1 MQVIPPR
8 EVGPFPG
15 FLFVLV
21 SFALISCGTA
31 ARLPVTAGMGPQPTL
46 PKPDKSLIPLVK
58 VVKAKGWPAGATPV
72 SAAGTSVVPFA
83 QGLDHP
89 RWVYVL
95 PNGDV
100 LVAETNAPPR
110 PEDNKGIKGW
120 FFKKFQKKAGGAV
133 PSANRITLLRDADG
147 NGVAETRSVFLSG
160 LHSPFGMALVGQN
173 LYVADCDAV
182 LRFPYVKGATQ
193 ITASGTK
200 VVDLPGGPIN
210 HHWTKNVVASPYGS
224 KLYVTIGSN
233 SNVAENGIAAEEGR
247 AAIWEVDLATGKHR
261 IFASGLRNP
270 VG

>member
-8 EVGPFPG
+8 KVGPFPG

-100 LVAETNAPPR
+100 LVGDERAAP
-110 PEDNKGIKGW
+110 
-120 FFKKFQKKAGGAV
+120 AGGRQGHQGLVLQAV
-133 PSANRITLLRDADG
+133 P
-147 NGVAETRSVFLSG
+147 
-160 LHSPFGMALVGQN
+160 
-173 LYVADCDAV
+173 
-182 LRFPYVKGATQ
+182 
-193 ITASGTK
+193 
-200 VVDLPGGPIN
+200 
-210 HHWTKNVVASPYGS
+210 
-224 KLYVTIGSN
+224 
-233 SNVAENGIAAEEGR
+233 EEGR
-247 AAIWEVDLATGKHR
+247 RGRAQREPHHPP
-261 IFASGLRNP
+261 S
-270 VG
+270 

>member
-8 EVGPFPG
+8 KVRRLPG

-58 VVKAKGWPAGATPV
+58 VVTAKGWPAGATPV
-72 SAAGTSVVPFA
+72 SAAGTSVAAFA

-110 PEDNKGIKGW
+110 PEDGKGIKGW
-120 FFKKFQKKAGGAV
+120 FFKRYQKKAGGAV

-147 NGVAETRSVFLSG
+147 DGVAEVRDRLPEG
-160 LHSPFGMALVGQN
+160 PHG
-173 LYVADCDAV
+173 AV
-182 LRFPYVKGATQ
+182 RDGAGRVDPLRRQHGC
-193 ITASGTK
+193 
-200 VVDLPGGPIN
+200 
-210 HHWTKNVVASPYGS
+210 
-224 KLYVTIGSN
+224 
-233 SNVAENGIAAEEGR
+233 GR
-247 AAIWEVDLATGKHR
+247 A
-261 IFASGLRNP
+261 FPLRAGP
-270 VG
+270 DARSPPPRSRSWTCPADR